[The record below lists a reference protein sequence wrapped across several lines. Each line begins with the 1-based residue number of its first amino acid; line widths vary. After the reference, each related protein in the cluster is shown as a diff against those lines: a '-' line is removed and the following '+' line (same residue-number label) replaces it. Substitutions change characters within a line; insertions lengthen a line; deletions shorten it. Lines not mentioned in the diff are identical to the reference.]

1 MSSSAALAIF
11 AILAFLLSVAF
22 ILAAIHIGQKASA
35 GQQ

>member
-22 ILAAIHIGQKASA
+22 IFAAIHIGQKAGA
-35 GQQ
+35 GR